1 VTASSSF
8 HDLGLDPRIVGALRR
23 AGFDAPL
30 PVQSAAIPPA
40 LAGRDVVASAQ
51 TGSGKTLAYL
61 APLSSL
67 LLTGPRRSGVRV
79 LVLVPTRELALQV
92 AEVAETLRGAT
103 RLSCAAVYGG
113 VGYGEQ
119 SKAFRRGVPVVVATP
134 GRLLDHMKR
143 GNCQLH
149 HVGALVLDEADRML
163 EMGFVEDVRRIAAET
178 PADRQTLLFS
188 ATIDARVEALAKD
201 LLRDP
206 VRVRA
211 VSAGDTDSTA
221 LPSGLRHHATIVRAP
236 LKLPLLVHLLH
247 DPTWETVLV
256 FARTRHRCEAL
267 AQALVAAGVSASAL
281 HSERSQAE
289 REEALARFRRGE
301 LQALVATDVAERGLD
316 IPRVTHVVNF
326 DLPGATGTYLHRV
339 GRTAR
344 VGGEGTAMTLAAPAE
359 EVRLR
364 RDARTLGFE
373 VDIAPVAGF
382 DYDQRPPPSDALAE
396 PRGRGRGGRRR
407 DSDHGAD
414 AAAPA
419 TPDDPRAAFWAKV
432 RARRGARGGARRR

>member
-1 VTASSSF
+1 VTASSTF
-8 HDLGLDPRIVGALRR
+8 HDLGLDPSIVGALRR

-113 VGYGEQ
+113 VGYGDQ

-143 GNCQLH
+143 GNCHLH
-149 HVGALVLDEADRML
+149 HVAALVLDEADRML
-163 EMGFVEDVRRIAAET
+163 EMGFVEDVRRIVGET
-178 PADRQTLLFS
+178 PAERQTLLFS
-188 ATIDARVEALAKD
+188 ATIDARVEALSRD

-206 VRVRA
+206 VRVR
-211 VSAGDTDSTA
+211 VGDAGQEHAIPT
-221 LPSGLRHHATIVRAP
+221 GLVHKATIVRAP
-236 LKLPLLVHLLH
+236 LKVPLLVHLLH
-247 DPTWETVLV
+247 DPTWESVLV
-256 FARTRHRCEAL
+256 FTKTRHRCGAL
-267 AQALVAAGVSASAL
+267 ADALVKAGVSAAAL
-281 HSERSQAE
+281 HSERSQRE
-289 REEALARFRRGE
+289 REEALLRFRNGE

-316 IPRVTHVVNF
+316 IPRVTHVINF
-326 DLPGATGTYLHRV
+326 DLPGSSHTYLHRV

-344 VGGEGTAMTLAAPAE
+344 VGTEGVAMTLVAPDE
-359 EVRLR
+359 DVRLR
-364 RDARTLGFE
+364 RDARTLGVEF
-373 VDIAPVAGF
+373 DIGPVAGF
-382 DYDQRPPPSDALAE
+382 DYTQRPPSTDALAE
-396 PRGRGRGGRRR
+396 PPQRHGHRRRR
-407 DSDHGAD
+407 DEGEGAPRPPTPSD
-414 AAAPA
+414 PKK
-419 TPDDPRAAFWAKV
+419 AFWAKV
-432 RARRGARGGARRR
+432 RARRAGRGTRHRDR

>member
-1 VTASSSF
+1 MSAASSF
-8 HDLGLDPRIVGALRR
+8 HDLALDSRVVGALRR
-23 AGFDAPL
+23 AALTTPL
-30 PVQSAAIPPA
+30 PVQSATIPPA
-40 LAGRDVVASAQ
+40 LAGRDVVVSAQ

-61 APLSSL
+61 APLSSM
-67 LLTGPRRSGVRV
+67 LLTGPRRRGVRV

-92 AEVAETLRGAT
+92 TEVAETLRSGT
-103 RLSCAAVYGG
+103 RLACAAVYGG

-119 SKAFRRGVPVVVATP
+119 SNALRRGAAIVVATP

-149 HVGALVLDEADRML
+149 HVGALVLDEADRLL

-178 PADRQTLLFS
+178 PAARQTLLFS
-188 ATIDARVEALAKD
+188 ATIDAKVEALARD

-211 VSAGDTDSTA
+211 DGANADEA
-221 LPSGLRHHATIVRAP
+221 AMPSSLRHHATIVRAP

-247 DPTWETVLV
+247 DPTWESVLV

-281 HSERSQAE
+281 HADRSQAE

-326 DLPGATGTYLHRV
+326 DLPGATDTYLHRA

-344 VGGEGTAMTLAAPAE
+344 VGAEGTAMTFAAPDE

-364 RDARTLGFE
+364 RDAATLGVE
-373 VDIAPVAGF
+373 VDVSPVSGF
-382 DYDQRPPPSDALAE
+382 DYDQRPPSKDALAE
-396 PRGRGRGGRRR
+396 PRDRGRRR
-407 DSDHGAD
+407 GRRAAED
-414 AAAPA
+414 AGDDTPSSPA
-419 TPDDPRAAFWAKV
+419 DPRAAFWARV
-432 RARRGARGGARRR
+432 RARRAGRGHGRRR